1 MSIDT
6 VFIDATNHK
15 VGRLATRVAKMLLE
29 NKSVIIVNAEK
40 AVFVGEPKRIIEK
53 WRSWME
59 LRTLTNPRRG
69 PFHNVRPDL
78 FLKRRIRGMLP
89 SYWKR
94 KRSRILFRRL
104 KVYIG
109 VPDEFKNVQKITIRD
124 AIIDPQSG
132 KYKFIYLEALCRLL
146 GWTPK
151 GKSQ

>member
-1 MSIDT
+1 MSIET
-6 VFIDATNHK
+6 IYVDAANHR

-29 NKSVIIVNAEK
+29 NKSVVIVNAEK
-40 AVFVGEPKRIIEK
+40 AVFVGEPKRIVDK

-59 LRTLTNPRRG
+59 IRTLTNPRRG
-69 PFHNVRPDL
+69 PFHVVRPDL

-109 VPDEFKNVQKITIRD
+109 VPKELQNVQKMTIKD
-124 AIIDPQSG
+124 AMIDPQSG
-132 KYKFIYLEALCRLL
+132 KYKFIYLEDLCKLL
-146 GWTPK
+146 GWAPK
-151 GKSQ
+151 GEV